1 MFRFVT
7 IDSYDLTLQHRSTI
21 FVPPSAVSRPFVS
34 VRLASPLNAISIK
47 SVKPRKHADATHH
60 TPGETYTENLASASR
75 SKNTLDL
82 KKVSSLK

>member
-1 MFRFVT
+1 MPSSTVA
-7 IDSYDLTLQHRSTI
+7 RS
-21 FVPPSAVSRPFVS
+21 FGS
-34 VRLASPLNAISIK
+34 VRQVSPLNAISIQ

-60 TPGETYTENLASASR
+60 TPGGTYAENLASTSS